1 MENGIQ
7 RLFLT
12 VASVIGLG
20 VALLSPGVLADNGEP
35 SGETSVSQSVLDK
48 IITPDMERRQI
59 KEAGLDTEDFAVGAY
74 VGVMNVEDFGTNT
87 VSGLRLAYHISEDF
101 FMEAVYGQTTTEET
115 SFETLS
121 GGVQLLTDDQRDLS
135 YYNLSIGYN
144 LFPGEIFIGK
154 DYAFNSAF
162 YVIGGVGNTDF
173 ADEEHF
179 TYNVGA
185 GLRVLPTD
193 WLSLHLDMRAHL
205 FEHDLLG
212 EDESIMNLEA
222 HLGVSVF
229 F

>member
-12 VASVIGLG
+12 AAAVMGLG
-20 VALLSPGVLADNGEP
+20 TMLATPVLAEESAD
-35 SGETSVSQSVLDK
+35 TSVSQKVLNK

-59 KEAGLDTEDFAVGAY
+59 REAEMDTEDFAVGAY
-74 VGVMNVEDFGTNT
+74 AGVMSVEDFGTNSVT
-87 VSGLRLAYHISEDF
+87 GVRLAYHITEDF

-115 SFETLS
+115 SYEDLS

-154 DYAFNSAF
+154 KYAFNSAF

-173 ADEEHF
+173 AGEEHF

-193 WLSLHLDMRAHL
+193 WLSLHLDMRSHF

-212 EDESIMNLEA
+212 KDESIINLEA
-222 HLGVSVF
+222 HLGFSVF